1 VKFLFRK
8 RMALMHLSEILMHLG
23 EERHNYFNAV
33 SPPVMQTSNFA
44 FDTLDD
50 FRQAIA
56 QEAQQPVYSRGHNP
70 TVAILRKKLAALEHA
85 EDALVFGSGM
95 GAISAAILA
104 HCKAGGHIVSVAKP
118 YSWTHSILVNYL
130 PRFGVSHTFVDGT
143 DPEQIEAA
151 IQDNTTLLYLES
163 PNSMTF
169 ELQDLEACAA
179 IAKKHGIPTCI
190 DNSYASPIF
199 QNPIDFG
206 IDMVVHSGTK
216 YLNGHSDVVF
226 GVLCGSHETIGR
238 VFTGEYMTLGG
249 VLSPHDASLVIRGL
263 RTLELRMQRTHE
275 SALEIAQ
282 QLEGHPAVGKV
293 LHPWLPSFP
302 QNELARRQMT
312 GAGGLFSFYLDAD
325 TFRQAERFFEGLE
338 RFLLAVSWGGHES
351 LVMPATAFYGV
362 PGREDST
369 TPWNLVRLY
378 IGLED
383 PAWLWEGLEKGFQHM
398 RG

>member
-1 VKFLFRK
+1 
-8 RMALMHLSEILMHLG
+8 MHLSEILMHLG
-23 EERHNYFNAV
+23 EDRHNYFNAV

-44 FDTLDD
+44 FNTLDD

-56 QEAQQPVYSRGHNP
+56 QEAQQPVYSRGVNP

-95 GAISAAILA
+95 AAISAAILA
-104 HCKAGGHIVSVAKP
+104 HCKADGHVVCVAKP

-143 DPEQIEAA
+143 GPEQIEAA
-151 IQDNTTLLYLES
+151 IQSNTTLLYLES

-190 DNSYASPIF
+190 DNSYASPVF

-226 GVLCGSHETIGR
+226 GVLCGSYETIGR
-238 VFTGEYMTLGG
+238 VFAGEYMTLGG
-249 VLSPHDASLVIRGL
+249 ILSPHDASLVIRGL

-275 SALEIAQ
+275 SALEIAR

-293 LHPWLPSFP
+293 LHPWLSSFP
-302 QNELARRQMT
+302 QYELARRQMT

-325 TFRQAERFFEGLE
+325 TFGQAERFFEGLE

>member
-1 VKFLFRK
+1 
-8 RMALMHLSEILMHLG
+8 MHLSEILMHLG
-23 EERHNYFNAV
+23 EERHNYYNAV
-33 SPPVMQTSNFA
+33 SPPVLQTSNFA
-44 FDTLDD
+44 FGTLDD
-50 FRQAIA
+50 FRRAIA

-95 GAISAAILA
+95 AAISAAILA
-104 HCKAGGHIVSVAKP
+104 HCKAGGHVVCVARP

-130 PRFGVSHTFVDGT
+130 PRFEVSHTFVDGT

-151 IQDNTTLLYLES
+151 IQGNTTLLYLES

-169 ELQDLEACAA
+169 ELQDLGACAA
-179 IAKKHGIPTCI
+179 IAKRHGIPTCI
-190 DNSYASPIF
+190 DNSYASPVF

-226 GVLCGSHETIGR
+226 GVLCGSHETIER
-238 VFTGEYMTLGG
+238 VFAGEYMTLGG
-249 VLSPHDASLVIRGL
+249 ILSPHDASLVIRGL
-263 RTLELRMQRTHE
+263 RTLELRMRRTHE
-275 SALEIAQ
+275 SALEIAR

-302 QNELARRQMT
+302 QHELALRQMT

-325 TFRQAERFFEGLE
+325 TFGQAERFFEGLE

-351 LVMPATAFYGV
+351 LVMPGTAFYGV
-362 PGREDST
+362 PGREDAAI
-369 TPWNLVRLY
+369 PWNLVRLY

-398 RG
+398 KG